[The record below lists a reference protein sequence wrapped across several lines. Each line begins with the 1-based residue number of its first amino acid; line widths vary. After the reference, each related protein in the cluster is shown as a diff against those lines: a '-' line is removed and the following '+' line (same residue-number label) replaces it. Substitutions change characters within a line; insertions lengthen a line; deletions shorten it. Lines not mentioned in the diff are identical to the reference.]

1 MNKIFKSELFRIWKA
16 SDKTVYLNRTG
27 MSNDWYKMEREGD
40 LYDARFADLNGIVY
54 ELLK

>member
-1 MNKIFKSELFRIWKA
+1 MNRIFKSELFRIWKA

-27 MSNDWYKMEREGD
+27 MSNDWYKMESERD